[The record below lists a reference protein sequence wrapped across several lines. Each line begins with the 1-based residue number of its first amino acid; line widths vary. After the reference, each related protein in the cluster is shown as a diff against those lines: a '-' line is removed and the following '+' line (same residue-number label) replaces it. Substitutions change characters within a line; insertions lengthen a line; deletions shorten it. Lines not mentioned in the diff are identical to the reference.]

1 LIRRLGAEKSVKG
14 TLKDQLTAAVI
25 SGKLEISEIEG
36 KAARVQPKRRSR
48 PKLKWDSQDRDILFF
63 KRLAMESLKQSLVN
77 IELPRE
83 LGYVRNFLDALYDV
97 NKTNAIS
104 HLEHFFCLAAFARLK
119 PSDCAKEW
127 YFRQRLTVAAKN
139 ILIKKRSNQSLSR
152 KDAEDFERIFKRV
165 RSFINDD
172 ELDGLLNF
180 YEKRKAQEE
189 YARNQIEIDRKR
201 SEIERRL
208 SVYDFERAERLYQ
221 KYKDIVAYAIYQE
234 LVMKYETKQAEE
246 KLCHVKRLFER
257 FDFDG
262 ADKAYLDFARIIP
275 REKYDEMKLFYQE
288 KYSLKML
295 DEIVM
300 PHLRS
305 FNFSTAEVFYAEHRD
320 IIWPKHYEKEKTE
333 ALVKQLERKIV
344 QFLQEGDYAAADDL
358 AETHPEFPKE
368 QYLALKMGFVS
379 RRLSSMGKSLFT
391 PVEVQEFSKMILR
404 ENPDLANSLNS
415 QKVGRFILDKLPETV
430 SPPGLYIF
438 VIEQLLDDIKKGIL
452 SVENEKVFLA
462 ARCVME
468 SDQLSDNDKR
478 SLWLVF
484 RSCPSALQE
493 FVNKAAPLL
502 DKIADAYPY
511 ERLKDIS
518 EIYLPSEKA
527 CLRYLMKNESEK
539 LDEELIGSLRALFSK
554 RRFVNCQMVVAL
566 LKAKQEHH
574 RLRLRDILDD
584 LLKRIV
590 TTAFDYNLLLKTPV
604 QNLIFPRCL
613 SDFENKN
620 FQISDRDLI
629 FCEGKR
635 LRRRENGEAYILC
648 RNRQCNERTELLESD
663 SEAQC
668 DNYFFD
674 FLREEFGIDHDDI
687 SLNDDFIHAMGAF
700 NRWNEIAERLVCGYG
715 GTLGCGSTLIF
726 SKAPQVKPGR
736 AAYATTYWRCSNQS
750 CHEAENVIKL
760 SHCAGCGKIIDSRF
774 DRVACNRKDGKS
786 FYICMD
792 CGYCCDEHRVSGICP
807 KCGKNEGWDNLDQYG
822 KRYQCKGC
830 GHEILVPGFYKHCLD
845 CGTGQYSHENAG
857 FWPPTERKISVPQH
871 DDIPFDDIP
880 F

>member
-1 LIRRLGAEKSVKG
+1 MKG
-14 TLKDQLTAAVI
+14 TLKDQMKAAVV
-25 SGKLEISEIEG
+25 SGKLEIPKIES
-36 KAARVQPKRRSR
+36 KAARVQPKRRAR
-48 PKLKWDSQDRDILFF
+48 PKLNDIFHDRDNLLFR
-63 KRLAMESLKQSLVN
+63 RLAMEGRKEASIN

-83 LGYVRNFLDALYDV
+83 FGNVRSFLDAVYDAG
-97 NKTNAIS
+97 KTNAIS
-104 HLEHFFCLAAFARLK
+104 DVEIFFCLAAFARLK
-119 PSDCAKEW
+119 PRDCGKDW

-139 ILIKKRSNQSLSR
+139 IYIKKRSNQSLSG

-165 RSFINDD
+165 QSFINDE
-172 ELDGLLNF
+172 ELDGVLDF
-180 YEKRKAQEE
+180 DEKRRAQEE
-189 YARNQIEIDRKR
+189 YARNQIEIARTR

-221 KYKDIVAYAIYQE
+221 KSKDIVAYAIYKE

-246 KLCHVKRLFER
+246 KLCQVRRFLDR

-275 REKYDEMKLFYQE
+275 REKYDETKLSYQE
-288 KYSLKML
+288 RYSLKML
-295 DEIVM
+295 DEIVL

-305 FNFSTAEVFYAEHRD
+305 FNFSTAEMLYAEHRD

-358 AETHPEFPKE
+358 AQAHPEFPKE

-379 RRLSSMGKSLFT
+379 RRLSSMGKSRFT

-438 VIEQLLDDIKKGIL
+438 AIEQLLEDIEKGIL
-452 SVENEKVFLA
+452 SVETEKVFLA

-478 SLWLVF
+478 SLWLMF
-484 RSCPSALQE
+484 CACPSVLQE

-518 EIYLPSEKA
+518 EIHLPSEKA
-527 CLRYLMKNESEK
+527 CLRYLMKSESEK
-539 LDEELIGSLRALFSK
+539 LDGELIGRLRALFNQ

-574 RLRLRDILDD
+574 RLRLRDILDE

-590 TTAFDYNLLLKTPV
+590 TTAFDYNLEFKTPV

-613 SDFENKN
+613 SDFQRKN
-620 FQISDRDLI
+620 FQISDRDLM

-635 LRRRENGEAYILC
+635 LRRSENGADYILC
-648 RNRQCNERTELLESD
+648 RNRQCDERTELLKSD

-674 FLREEFGIDHDDI
+674 FLREEFGINHDDI

-715 GTLGCGSTLIF
+715 GTSGCGSTLIF
-726 SKAPQVKPGR
+726 SKSPQVKPGR
-736 AAYATTYWRCSNQS
+736 AAYATTYWRCSNPS

-774 DRVACNRKDGKS
+774 DRVSCNRKDGKR
-786 FYICMD
+786 FYICIE
-792 CGYCCDEHRVSGICP
+792 CGYCCGEHRVSGICP
-807 KCGKNEGWDNLDQYG
+807 KCGQNKGWERLDKHG
-822 KRYQCKGC
+822 KRYRCRAC
-830 GHEILVPGFYKHCLD
+830 DHEIAVPLLNKHCLD
-845 CGTGQYSHENAG
+845 SDT
-857 FWPPTERKISVPQH
+857 K
-871 DDIPFDDIP
+871 
-880 F
+880 